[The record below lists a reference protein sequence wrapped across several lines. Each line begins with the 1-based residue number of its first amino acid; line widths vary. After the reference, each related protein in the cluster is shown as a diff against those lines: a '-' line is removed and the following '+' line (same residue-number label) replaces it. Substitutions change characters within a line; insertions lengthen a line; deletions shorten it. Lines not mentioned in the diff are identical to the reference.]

1 MLDTA
6 QHLLTSILTS
16 TDLLGSSYLSM
27 LDSSVIGSLHSKIV
41 EAQNSIYT
49 NWHLNLHMDLLA
61 QQTKEFNQDVMGD
74 IGKGWNNFVKSGQL
88 AAMAIGLV
96 VGYMFRSITNR

>member
-1 MLDTA
+1 MVDMQTTWYNNL
-6 QHLLTSILTS
+6 HLT
-16 TDLLGSSYLSM
+16 
-27 LDSSVIGSLHSKIV
+27 
-41 EAQNSIYT
+41 
-49 NWHLNLHMDLLA
+49 LHMDLLA

-88 AAMAIGLV
+88 TAMAIGLV